1 MIQQTP
7 TDPVTPHVS
16 DSELKGA
23 SMPERRTIKGVSS
36 ELISHANVGE
46 ALSVIKQCFPLEGD
60 VEDAASTYRRYITG
74 QHHYNSEFMGTNVE
88 LISYHLYRVDG
99 KPAGVSGVYKVDND
113 PGRIY
118 VGWLGV
124 APEYRKS
131 AGLTMKPLA
140 DTIMDETKAIGA
152 TLGATAVAAVAE
164 DAASNFGTHRYY
176 ERHGFSVERSFV
188 RNGERDRLYVCPLR
202 D

>member
-1 MIQQTP
+1 MMHTSATRP
-7 TDPVTPHVS
+7 GALSVS
-16 DSELKGA
+16 EFKFCGEAVPGRTTFAAVSGEL
-23 SMPERRTIKGVSS
+23 VSP
-36 ELISHANVGE
+36 ANVEE
-46 ALSVIKQCFPLEGD
+46 ALSVIKQCFPLEED
-60 VEDAASTYRRYITG
+60 VRAAALAYHRYTSG
-74 QHHYNSEFMGTNVE
+74 ELRYNSEFMGTNVE
-88 LISYHLYRVDG
+88 LVCYTLYRIDG

-118 VGWLGV
+118 MGWLGV

-131 AGLTMKPLA
+131 AGVTMKPLA
-140 DTIMDETKAIGA
+140 DTIMDDTKRLGV

-176 ERHGFSVERSFV
+176 ERHGFSVEKTFL
-188 RNGERDRLYVCPLR
+188 RNGEQDRLYVCPLK